1 MVYHLAQS
9 KRYREFPDGAIDMS
23 AVNITSTVEI
33 LGWSLKNSVK
43 KFIYTSTANVFKKS
57 TCKIKST
64 HPCEPKSMYSA
75 TKLSAE
81 FIIKQYEEYFQ
92 IIILRLFTI
101 YGPKQRNMLI
111 PTLIEK
117 VSLGQEIFLANG
129 VGIYLTPLFISD
141 CIEALLKLVDLNRSK
156 TILYNLAG
164 SEIID
169 LSEILDILEG
179 FLNKKSNRI
188 NTNEEPLYITG
199 SNDRISHNILYQ
211 PKINIYEGLKKT
223 VKEYFK
229 NV

>member
-1 MVYHLAQS
+1 M
-9 KRYREFPDGAIDMS
+9 P
-23 AVNITSTVEI
+23 
-33 LGWSLKNSVK
+33 
-43 KFIYTSTANVFKKS
+43 
-57 TCKIKST
+57 TCKAKDLIAFLSGFFG
-64 HPCEPKSMYSA
+64 SDSSA
-75 TKLSAE
+75 LSCCV
-81 FIIKQYEEYFQ
+81 
-92 IIILRLFTI
+92 
-101 YGPKQRNMLI
+101 LI
-111 PTLIEK
+111 
-117 VSLGQEIFLANG
+117 LANG

-141 CIEALLKLVDLNRSK
+141 CIEALLKLVDLNHSK

-179 FLNKKSNRI
+179 FLNKKPNRI

-211 PKINIYEGLKKT
+211 PKVNIYEGLKKT